1 MLQPRPLGP
10 PLHRRLPYRFPEMM
24 MLLANSTSN
33 SLSRRFQRSETWIA
47 ISGRL
52 ASGHDL
58 LIRQQHHHLGNHW
71 KRHVLADGNGDETAR
86 YAGIVAAAIGCFCL
100 VLRARI
106 GSCLGARP
114 VIMSVAVPVET
125 STWGKVVF
133 SSRSAVDAVSGR
145 RKWRWRSFTRAVVGS
160 T

>member
-1 MLQPRPLGP
+1 MSSHNTSGTGLTGRGLT
-10 PLHRRLPYRFPEMM
+10 LPTVSAME
-24 MLLANSTSN
+24 
-33 SLSRRFQRSETWIA
+33 
-47 ISGRL
+47 
-52 ASGHDL
+52 ASDGTA
-58 LIRQQHHHLGNHW
+58 
-71 KRHVLADGNGDETAR
+71 VLADGHGDETAR

-100 VLRARI
+100 VLRARN

-160 T
+160 TSTRKASSLAS